1 MKIVENT
8 RYCSGTPVPTE
19 ITEIAESYTD
29 DRYSD
34 GQIERLNSS
43 LNSIREVLA
52 RLIDKICE
60 KSILT
65 PEEIMYIIRGY

>member
-1 MKIVENT
+1 MKIEANT
-8 RYCSGTPVPTE
+8 RYGYGPAVLTE
-19 ITEIAESYTD
+19 ITDIVESYTD
-29 DRYSD
+29 DHYSD

-43 LNSIREVLA
+43 LNSTREVLA

-65 PEEIMYIIRGY
+65 PEEIILIIRGY